1 MKTLY
6 KSALILGILL
16 SATTQVVANEPKK
29 ISIKQAEKYC
39 NLSAQTKYAHLAKY
53 CNRLTAK
60 KVIKENTVVA
70 YNTEE
75 DTSANFFRQ
84 DRTKVESFNF
94 FAGWQQLPAPPVE
107 AKKTK
112 PKKEK
117 LEIVDLT
124 TYVPNTKLSQST
136 TKEQPFRRQNP
147 TPNPP
152 AEPIRAA
159 REWEGASANKNRKEL
174 KEYLSDRN
182 NAKVDP
188 LSIAWC
194 AAFMNAVLKDTGY
207 EGTNSLMAR
216 SFLSYGTKVKAP
228 EEGDIVVFKRGT
240 SPEAGHVAF
249 FVGYEYINNKKFIK
263 ALGGNQKKSVTM
275 ALYPV
280 ERLLGIRRI

>member
-29 ISIKQAEKYC
+29 ISAKQAEKYC

-53 CNRLTAK
+53 CNKLSSK
-60 KVIKENTVVA
+60 KVTKENIIVS

-75 DTSANFFRQ
+75 DTAASFFRQ
-84 DRTKVESFNF
+84 EKMRVESSNF
-94 FAGWQQLPAPPVE
+94 FSGWNQLETAPQT
-107 AKKTK
+107 KKPTV
-112 PKKEK
+112 KKQK

-124 TYVPNTKLSQST
+124 TYVPNTRASQST
-136 TKEQPFRRQNP
+136 TREQPFRRQNP
-147 TPNPP
+147 APAPP
-152 AEPIRAA
+152 AEPIRIA
-159 REWEGASANKNRKEL
+159 REWEGASTNKNRKEL

-182 NAKVDP
+182 NTKIDP
-188 LSIAWC
+188 VSTAWC
-194 AAFMNAVLKDTGY
+194 AAFMNAILKDTGY

-228 EEGDIVVFKRGT
+228 EEGDIVIFKRGT
-240 SPEAGHVAF
+240 AAESGHVAF
-249 FVGYEYINNKKFIK
+249 FVGYEYINNKQYIK

>member
-29 ISIKQAEKYC
+29 ISAKQAEKYC

-53 CNRLTAK
+53 CNKLSSK
-60 KVIKENTVVA
+60 KVTKEIIIA

-75 DTSANFFRQ
+75 DTAASFFRQ
-84 DRTKVESFNF
+84 EKMRVESSNF
-94 FAGWQQLPAPPVE
+94 FSGWNQLETTPQI
-107 AKKTK
+107 KKPTV
-112 PKKEK
+112 KKQK

-124 TYVPNTKLSQST
+124 TYVPNTKVSQST

-147 TPNPP
+147 APAPP
-152 AEPIRAA
+152 AEPIRIA
-159 REWEGASANKNRKEL
+159 REWEGASTNKNRKEL

-182 NAKVDP
+182 NTKIDP
-188 LSIAWC
+188 VSTAWC
-194 AAFMNAVLKDTGY
+194 AAFMNAILKDTGY

-240 SPEAGHVAF
+240 SAESGHVAF
-249 FVGYEYINNKKFIK
+249 FVGYEYINNKQYIK